1 MPETLAT
8 LTNLRNQ
15 LLDTVAP
22 SAIRSFDNQISS
34 IPGIIKLTLG
44 EPDFNVPEHVKSAAI
59 KSIEENDSHYAPAS
73 GKPEL
78 RQAISD
84 YLKDSRG
91 VTYNPADEV
100 LVTVGATESLASIT
114 YGLLNPGDKVLVPT
128 PAFSLYFALIKMAG
142 AEPVMIDTSSDGFQL
157 TAERLE
163 VEIEAAGDQVKAVL
177 LNYPNNPT
185 GRTFTKT
192 ELEDLA
198 AVLKKHEL
206 LVIADEI
213 YSDLTYDQDHYSL
226 ATLLPEQTLL
236 VSGLSKSHA
245 MTGYRMGYVAGPA
258 GIMRSV
264 AQIHSYLVVC
274 VNDATQAAAVEALNN
289 GREDPLVFKK
299 AYKKRR
305 DYIIE
310 KMTKMGFQIATPQ
323 GAFYVFAKIPDQF
336 GKDDFKFA
344 LDVAEQA
351 QVGLIPGS
359 VFGAGSDGYV
369 RLSYAASDDNIKVA
383 MERLAT
389 YMEKF

>member
-44 EPDFNVPEHVKSAAI
+44 EPDFNVPEHVKAAAI

-157 TAERLE
+157 TAKRLE
-163 VEIEAAGDQVKAVL
+163 NEIEAAGDQVKAVL

>member
-44 EPDFNVPEHVKSAAI
+44 EPDFNVPEHVKAAAI

-142 AEPVMIDTSSDGFQL
+142 AEPVMIDTSNDGFQL
-157 TAERLE
+157 TAQRLE
-163 VEIEAAGDQVKAVL
+163 AEIEAAGGQVKAVL

-198 AVLKKHEL
+198 AVLKNHKL

-369 RLSYAASDDNIKVA
+369 RLSYAASDENIKVA

-389 YMEKF
+389 Y

>member
-44 EPDFNVPEHVKSAAI
+44 EPDFNVPEHVKAAAI

-114 YGLLNPGDKVLVPT
+114 YGILNPGDKVLVPT
-128 PAFSLYFALIKMAG
+128 PAFSLYFALVKMAG
-142 AEPVMIDTSSDGFQL
+142 AEPVMIDTSNDGFQL
-157 TAERLE
+157 TAQRLE
-163 VEIEAAGDQVKAVL
+163 AEIEAAGDQVKAVL

-344 LDVAEQA
+344 LDVAKQA

-369 RLSYAASDDNIKVA
+369 RLSYAASDENIKVA

>member
-44 EPDFNVPEHVKSAAI
+44 EPDFNVPEHVKAAAI

-114 YGLLNPGDKVLVPT
+114 YGILNPGDKVLVPT
-128 PAFSLYFALIKMAG
+128 PAFSLYFALVKMAG
-142 AEPVMIDTSSDGFQL
+142 AEPVMIDTSNDGFQL
-157 TAERLE
+157 TAQRLE
-163 VEIEAAGDQVKAVL
+163 AEIEAAGDQVKAVL

-198 AVLKKHEL
+198 AVLKNHEL

-344 LDVAEQA
+344 LDVAKQA

-369 RLSYAASDDNIKVA
+369 RLSYAASDENIKVA

>member
-1 MPETLAT
+1 MPETLT
-8 LTNLRNQ
+8 SLTPLRNQ

-34 IPGIIKLTLG
+34 VPGIIKLTLG
-44 EPDFNVPEHVKSAAI
+44 EPDFNVPEHVKAAAI
-59 KSIEENDSHYAPAS
+59 RSIEDNDSHYAPAS

-78 RQAISD
+78 RQPISD

-91 VTYNPADEV
+91 VTYNPDNEV

-142 AEPVMIDTSSDGFQL
+142 AEPVMIDTSNDGFQL
-157 TAERLE
+157 TADRLE
-163 VEIEAAGDQVKAVL
+163 AEIKAAGDQVKAVL

-185 GRTFTKT
+185 GRTFSKT
-192 ELEDLA
+192 EIEDLA

-213 YSDLTYDQDHYSL
+213 YSDLTYDQEHYSL

-274 VNDATQAAAVEALNN
+274 VNDSTQAAAVEALTN
-289 GREDPLVFKK
+289 GREDPLVFKQ

-310 KMTKMGFQIATPQ
+310 QMTKMGFEIATPQ

-383 MERLAT
+383 MERLSA

>member
-44 EPDFNVPEHVKSAAI
+44 EPDFNVPEHVKAAAI

-114 YGLLNPGDKVLVPT
+114 YGILNPGDKVLVPT
-128 PAFSLYFALIKMAG
+128 PAFSLYFALVKMAG
-142 AEPVMIDTSSDGFQL
+142 AEPVMIDTSNDGFQL
-157 TAERLE
+157 TAQRLE
-163 VEIEAAGDQVKAVL
+163 AEIEAAGDQVKAVL
-177 LNYPNNPT
+177 LNYPNNPI

-198 AVLKKHEL
+198 AVLKNHEL

-344 LDVAEQA
+344 LDVAKQA

-369 RLSYAASDDNIKVA
+369 RLSYAASDENIKVA

>member
-44 EPDFNVPEHVKSAAI
+44 EPDFNVPEHVKAAAI

-157 TAERLE
+157 TAKRLE
-163 VEIEAAGDQVKAVL
+163 NEIEAAGDQVKAVL

-323 GAFYVFAKIPDQF
+323 GAFYVFARIPDQF

-359 VFGAGSDGYV
+359 IFGAGSDGYV

>member
-44 EPDFNVPEHVKSAAI
+44 EPDFNVPEHVKAAAI

-114 YGLLNPGDKVLVPT
+114 YGILNPGDKVLVPT
-128 PAFSLYFALIKMAG
+128 PAFSLYFALVKMAG
-142 AEPVMIDTSSDGFQL
+142 ADPVMIDTSNDGFQL
-157 TAERLE
+157 TAQRLE
-163 VEIEAAGDQVKAVL
+163 AEIEAAGDQVKAVL

-198 AVLKKHEL
+198 AVLKNHEL

-344 LDVAEQA
+344 LDVAKQA

-369 RLSYAASDDNIKVA
+369 RLSYAASDENIKVA

>member
-44 EPDFNVPEHVKSAAI
+44 EPDFNVPEHVKAAAI

-114 YGLLNPGDKVLVPT
+114 YGILNPGDKVLVPT
-128 PAFSLYFALIKMAG
+128 PAFSLYFALVKMAG
-142 AEPVMIDTSSDGFQL
+142 AEPVMIDTSNDGFQL
-157 TAERLE
+157 TAQRLE
-163 VEIEAAGDQVKAVL
+163 AEIEAAGDQVKAVL

-198 AVLKKHEL
+198 AVLKNHEL

-245 MTGYRMGYVAGPA
+245 MTGYRMGYAAGPA

-344 LDVAEQA
+344 LDVAKQA

-369 RLSYAASDDNIKVA
+369 RLSYAASDENIKVA

>member
-1 MPETLAT
+1 
-8 LTNLRNQ
+8 
-15 LLDTVAP
+15 
-22 SAIRSFDNQISS
+22 
-34 IPGIIKLTLG
+34 
-44 EPDFNVPEHVKSAAI
+44 
-59 KSIEENDSHYAPAS
+59 
-73 GKPEL
+73 
-78 RQAISD
+78 
-84 YLKDSRG
+84 
-91 VTYNPADEV
+91 
-100 LVTVGATESLASIT
+100 
-114 YGLLNPGDKVLVPT
+114 
-128 PAFSLYFALIKMAG
+128 
-142 AEPVMIDTSSDGFQL
+142 
-157 TAERLE
+157 
-163 VEIEAAGDQVKAVL
+163 
-177 LNYPNNPT
+177 
-185 GRTFTKT
+185 
-192 ELEDLA
+192 
-198 AVLKKHEL
+198 
-206 LVIADEI
+206 
-213 YSDLTYDQDHYSL
+213 
-226 ATLLPEQTLL
+226 
-236 VSGLSKSHA
+236 
-245 MTGYRMGYVAGPA
+245 MGYVAGPA

>member
-44 EPDFNVPEHVKSAAI
+44 EPDFNVPEHVKAAAI

-142 AEPVMIDTSSDGFQL
+142 AEPVMIDTSNDGFQL
-157 TAERLE
+157 TAQRLE
-163 VEIEAAGDQVKAVL
+163 AEIEAAGGQVKAVL

-198 AVLKKHEL
+198 AVLKNHKL

-369 RLSYAASDDNIKVA
+369 RLSYAASDENIKVA

>member
-44 EPDFNVPEHVKSAAI
+44 GPDFNVPEHVKSAAI

-157 TAERLE
+157 TAELLE

>member
-44 EPDFNVPEHVKSAAI
+44 EPDFNVPEHVKAAAI

-157 TAERLE
+157 TAKRLE
-163 VEIEAAGDQVKAVL
+163 NEIEAAGDQVKAVL

-344 LDVAEQA
+344 LDVSEQA

>member
-44 EPDFNVPEHVKSAAI
+44 EPDFNVPEHVKAAAI

-114 YGLLNPGDKVLVPT
+114 YGILNPGDKVLVPT
-128 PAFSLYFALIKMAG
+128 PAFSLYFALVKMAG
-142 AEPVMIDTSSDGFQL
+142 AEPVMIDTSNDGFQL
-157 TAERLE
+157 TAHRLE
-163 VEIEAAGDQVKAVL
+163 AEIEAAGDQVKAVL

-344 LDVAEQA
+344 LDVAKQA

-369 RLSYAASDDNIKVA
+369 RLSYAASDENIKVA

>member
-44 EPDFNVPEHVKSAAI
+44 EPDFNVPEHVKAAAI

-163 VEIEAAGDQVKAVL
+163 AEIEAAGDQVKAVL

-206 LVIADEI
+206 LVIVDEI

>member
-44 EPDFNVPEHVKSAAI
+44 EPDFNVPEHVKAAAI

-157 TAERLE
+157 TAKRLE
-163 VEIEAAGDQVKAVL
+163 NEIEAAGDQVKAVL

-359 VFGAGSDGYV
+359 VFGSGSDGYV

>member
-44 EPDFNVPEHVKSAAI
+44 EPDFNVPEHVKAAAI

-91 VTYNPADEV
+91 VAYNPADEV

-114 YGLLNPGDKVLVPT
+114 YGILNPGDKVLVPT
-128 PAFSLYFALIKMAG
+128 PAFSLYFALVKMAG
-142 AEPVMIDTSSDGFQL
+142 AEPVMIDTSNDGFQL
-157 TAERLE
+157 TAQRLE
-163 VEIEAAGDQVKAVL
+163 AEIEAAGDQVKAVL

-198 AVLKKHEL
+198 AVLKNHEL

-344 LDVAEQA
+344 LDVAKQA

-369 RLSYAASDDNIKVA
+369 RLSYAASDENIKVA

>member
-44 EPDFNVPEHVKSAAI
+44 EPDFNVPEHVKAAAI

-114 YGLLNPGDKVLVPT
+114 YGILNPGDKVLVPT
-128 PAFSLYFALIKMAG
+128 PAFSLYFALVKMAG
-142 AEPVMIDTSSDGFQL
+142 AEPVMIDTSNDGFQL
-157 TAERLE
+157 TAQRLE
-163 VEIEAAGDQVKAVL
+163 AEIEAAGDQVKAVL

-198 AVLKKHEL
+198 AVLKNHEL

-299 AYKKRR
+299 AYKP
-305 DYIIE
+305 
-310 KMTKMGFQIATPQ
+310 F
-323 GAFYVFAKIPDQF
+323 
-336 GKDDFKFA
+336 
-344 LDVAEQA
+344 
-351 QVGLIPGS
+351 
-359 VFGAGSDGYV
+359 
-369 RLSYAASDDNIKVA
+369 
-383 MERLAT
+383 
-389 YMEKF
+389 